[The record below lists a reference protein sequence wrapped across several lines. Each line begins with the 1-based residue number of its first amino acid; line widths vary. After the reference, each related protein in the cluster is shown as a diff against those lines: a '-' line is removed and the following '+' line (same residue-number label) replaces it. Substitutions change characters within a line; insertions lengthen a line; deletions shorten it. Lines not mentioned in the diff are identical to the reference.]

1 MTETTTGT
9 NKAKTAKHSAS
20 PFGMPD
26 YGIPKLGMPK
36 FEPPKIEMPEAF
48 RDMAE
53 KGVAQAKVNY
63 EKIQSAAEG
72 ATDLLNSACT
82 TAVKGTAD
90 YNRKVIE
97 IAATNAHA
105 ALDYAYEL
113 LGVKSPSEFI
123 DVSTAHARKQFEAMA
138 AQTKEL
144 TELAQ
149 KVTTEIASNEWRHGD
164 TKESRKV
171 A

>member
-1 MTETTTGT
+1 MTEATTTT
-9 NKAKTAKHSAS
+9 NKAKHNSP
-20 PFGMPD
+20 PFGVPNYEMW
-26 YGIPKLGMPK
+26 K
-36 FEPPKIEMPEAF
+36 FELPKMEMPEAF
-48 RDMAE
+48 REMAE

-72 ATDLLNSACT
+72 ATDVLNSAYT
-82 TAVKGTAD
+82 TAARGTAD

-97 IAATNAHA
+97 IAATNAHT
-105 ALDYAYEL
+105 ALDYAHEL

-123 DVSTAHARKQFEAMA
+123 ELSTAHARKQFEAMT
-138 AQTKEL
+138 AQTKQL

-149 KVTTEIASNEWRHGD
+149 KVTTEIAANEWRHAD
-164 TKESRKV
+164 TKSHKG

>member
-1 MTETTTGT
+1 MTEANTGA

-26 YGIPKLGMPK
+26 YGMPKLGMPK
-36 FEPPKIEMPEAF
+36 FDLPNMEMPEAF

-72 ATDLLNSACT
+72 ARDLLNSAYS
-82 TAVKGTAD
+82 TAARGTAD

-97 IAATNAHA
+97 IAAINAHA

-123 DVSTAHARKQFEAMA
+123 ELSTAHARKQFEAMA

-149 KVTTEIASNEWRHGD
+149 KVTTEIAAKDWRHGD
-164 TKESRKV
+164 TKSHKI